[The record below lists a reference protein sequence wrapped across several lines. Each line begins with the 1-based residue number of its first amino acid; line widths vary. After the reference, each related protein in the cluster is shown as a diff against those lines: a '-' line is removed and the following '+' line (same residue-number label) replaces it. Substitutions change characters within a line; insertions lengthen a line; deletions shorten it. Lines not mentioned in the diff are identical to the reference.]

1 MSRAAADGFV
11 LDASVALAWCFHDEA
26 TRESD
31 ALLDRLAGEIAVEA
45 PAIWALEVANILVM
59 AERKGRIGSAAI
71 AEFVALLETLDI
83 RIDDAPAARSLGEIL
98 ALARR
103 EGLSSYDAAYLDLAM
118 RRGLPLATRDAALAK
133 VARRAGVAVV
143 SC

>member
-1 MSRAAADGFV
+1 MSRAVADGFV

-26 TRESD
+26 TKEST
-31 ALLDRLAGEIAVEA
+31 ALLDRLAGDIAAEA
-45 PAIWALEVANILVM
+45 PAIWTLEIANILVM
-59 AERKGRIGSAAI
+59 AERKARIDAA
-71 AEFVALLETLDI
+71 AVTEFVALLETLDI
-83 RIDDAPAARSLGEIL
+83 RVEDTPADRAFGSIL

-133 VARRAGVAVV
+133 AARRAGVAVI

>member
-1 MSRAAADGFV
+1 MAAGNGFV

-26 TRESD
+26 TAASA
-31 ALLDRLAGEIAVEA
+31 ALLDRLASDETAEV

-59 AERKGRIGSAAI
+59 AEKRKRLDAA
-71 AEFVALLETLDI
+71 AVALFVALLETLDL
-83 RIDDAPAARSLGEIL
+83 RADDAPAGRAFGEIL

-118 RRGLPLATRDAALAK
+118 RRGLPLATRDKALVQA
-133 VARRAGVAVV
+133 ARRAGVAVIV
-143 SC
+143 C

>member
-1 MSRAAADGFV
+1 MAARNGFV
-11 LDASVALAWCFHDEA
+11 LDALVALAWCFHDEA
-26 TRESD
+26 TPAGT
-31 ALLDRLAGEIAVEA
+31 ALLDRLGLDETAEV

-59 AERKGRIGSAAI
+59 AEKRKRLDAAAV

-83 RIDDAPAARSLGEIL
+83 RADDAPPSRAFGEIL

-118 RRGLPLATRDAALAK
+118 RRGLPLATRDKALAQA
-133 VARRAGVAVV
+133 ARRAGVAVIV
-143 SC
+143 C

>member
-1 MSRAAADGFV
+1 MAGGKGFV
-11 LDASVALAWCFHDEA
+11 FDASVALAWCFHDEA
-26 TRESD
+26 TAASA
-31 ALLDRLAGEIAVEA
+31 ALLDRLALDEIAEV

-59 AERKGRIGSAAI
+59 AEKRKRLDAAAV

-83 RIDDAPAARSLGEIL
+83 RADDAPAARAFGEIL

-133 VARRAGVAVV
+133 AARRAGVAAIV
-143 SC
+143 C